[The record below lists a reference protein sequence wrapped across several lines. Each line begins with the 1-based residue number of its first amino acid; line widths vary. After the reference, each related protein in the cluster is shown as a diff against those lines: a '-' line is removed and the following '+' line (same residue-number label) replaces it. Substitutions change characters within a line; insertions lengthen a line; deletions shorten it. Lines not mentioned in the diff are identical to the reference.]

1 MHRMREQQDIYSKI
15 GIALLI
21 VLAFIYFPPKLVA
34 GAVLIFAGLFCLAWM
49 LLILPDEVATDYDNQ
64 FEPPPWVDRWEEYR
78 TTSDNLEE
86 QEKKPETKKPDNP
99 GQPHLVA
106 GGRLVDEVAGTI
118 EWDVNRKL
126 K

>member
-1 MHRMREQQDIYSKI
+1 MNNNDLYNKI

-21 VLAFIYFPPKLVA
+21 ALAFIYFPPKLVA

-86 QEKKPETKKPDNP
+86 QEKKPE
-99 GQPHLVA
+99 V
-106 GGRLVDEVAGTI
+106 
-118 EWDVNRKL
+118 RKL
-126 K
+126 DNAGQLEKFTGRADTEKQVFEWGDWSTHNQKQQ